1 MELGFSRD
9 CGNHFKMVGLGLR
22 NMANEK
28 YVSASSFAKAFWGDN
43 LDDHINFFF
52 VKYEKAE

>member
-28 YVSASSFAKAFWGDN
+28 YVSASSFAKAF
-43 LDDHINFFF
+43 
-52 VKYEKAE
+52 